1 MAVILVATMHTSISG
16 AVPYFG
22 SYFGTRSS
30 PPFITS
36 VNCYRTPSRILDCSY
51 SAITLSCNQA
61 SDAGVVCIGKTLTIL
76 YHLYVTK
83 KKTGKK
89 ITVKVLKMHNYVHNI
104 CMVYMAG

>member
-1 MAVILVATMHTSISG
+1 MAVIPVATMHTSISG

-61 SDAGVVCIGKTLTIL
+61 SDAGVVCIGKNINDSQSFICNQ
-76 YHLYVTK
+76 K
-83 KKTGKK
+83 KQAKR
-89 ITVKVLKMHNYVHNI
+89 
-104 CMVYMAG
+104 